1 MRGLLVTP
9 WFAAGVGILI
19 AAALALATP
28 RHAVLS
34 YGPVNPGIPCKL
46 PGCASPALRPRP
58 GSLASAKAGIQL
70 RLPVIRRA
78 PAGTTAVAVR
88 PSATPR
94 PASPAEIA
102 VRYAVVRH
110 GRGTFLAVIT
120 VQSSRRLGDWTLG
133 FVIPGVRISDVWG
146 GEWQPSASASGGVAS
161 GQPGP
166 WARSGPGTARI
177 VIFATGRPRAPVG
190 CTFDGEG
197 CVFS

>member
-1 MRGLLVTP
+1 MPRHRKECVPKHRAQRRGDRPGRGVRISAAFSRRGGRSMRGLLVTP

-78 PAGTTAVAVR
+78 PAGTTAVAVW

-102 VRYAVVRH
+102 VRYAVIRH

-120 VQSSRRLGDWTLG
+120 VQSSRRLGDWTL
-133 FVIPGVRISDVWG
+133 
-146 GEWQPSASASGGVAS
+146 
-161 GQPGP
+161 
-166 WARSGPGTARI
+166 
-177 VIFATGRPRAPVG
+177 
-190 CTFDGEG
+190 
-197 CVFS
+197 

>member
-34 YGPVNPGIPCKL
+34 YGPVDPGIPCKL
-46 PGCASPALRPRP
+46 PRCASPAPRHGP
-58 GSLASAKAGIQL
+58 GSLATAKPGVPLQQPL
-70 RLPVIRRA
+70 IRR
-78 PAGTTAVAVR
+78 TTAVPTVVAAR

-102 VRYAVVRH
+102 VHYAVIRH
-110 GRGTFLAVIT
+110 SRGTFLAVIT
-120 VQSSRRLGDWTLG
+120 VQSSRKLGSWTLG
-133 FVIPGVRISDVWG
+133 FVIPGARISDVWG
-146 GEWQPSASASGGVAS
+146 GKWQPSASGSGGVAS
-161 GQPGP
+161 GQPWP

-177 VIFATGRPRAPVG
+177 VIFATGRPRVPVG
-190 CTFDGEG
+190 CMFDGEG